1 MQKRK
6 QVTSLVALVVIAI
19 LIVVFDQVT
28 KHWVRTT
35 IPEYSSWMP
44 IPWLVKIVT
53 FTHLRNS
60 GAAFGM
66 FPGLGPLFMVVAAGV
81 IIAIIVYYRKLAE
94 ESWLLR
100 IAFGLQLGGATGNL
114 IDRLF
119 HDMHVTDFVDFGWWP
134 VFNVADSSVVIGTI
148 ILGAFVLFMYDEEAD
163 DDGKPALAPG
173 SADGAQSLP
182 E

>member
-6 QVTSLVALVVIAI
+6 QVTSLAALVVIAI

-35 IPEYSSWMP
+35 IPEYGSWMP
-44 IPWLVKIVT
+44 IPWLAKIVT

-81 IIAIIVYYRKLAE
+81 IIAIVVYYRKLAE

-119 HDMHVTDFVDFGWWP
+119 HDMHVTDFLDFGWWP

-148 ILGAFVLFMYDEEAD
+148 ILGAYVLFMYDEQAD
-163 DDGKPALAPG
+163 DDGEPTLAPG
-173 SADGAQSLP
+173 GTDGAQSLP